1 MNIREAKEQVKFTVR
16 SYLTRNEIGDYVI
29 PVERQRPIFLMGPPG
44 IGKTAIMGQ
53 IASELDIAL
62 VSYSMTHHTRQSALG
77 LPFIADKVY
86 GGQNV
91 RVSEYT
97 MSEIISSMYEEME
110 RTGKK
115 EGILFLDEINC
126 VSETLA
132 PSMLQFLQFKTFG
145 MHRIP
150 DGWVVVTAGNPPE
163 YNNSVREFDIVTW
176 DRLKRVD
183 IEPDFA
189 AWKEYAYEAKVH
201 PAITTYLSI
210 KNADF
215 YLVQTTVDG
224 KTFVTARGW
233 EDLSDII
240 YLYEQ
245 HEFPVTADLVRQYL
259 QNHRIAEEFAIYY
272 DLYNKYKS
280 DYQIDKILSGDISEE
295 IVERAKMARFDER
308 LTVIGLL
315 LEHVG
320 NRFHEVFD
328 REKTM
333 RIVVQ
338 ELKAQKAAITDGNAE
353 NGFAVLTQSVEKL
366 RMNSTTAR
374 RSRQASEED
383 SIYSYRAANI
393 VEKMLAAARVAD
405 PADGEALYAVLQ
417 DEFRKENEALKSLA
431 GRTGDELSNL
441 FKFAETAFD
450 NGNEMLIIV
459 TELTTNLYSS
469 SFISRYGCK
478 EYFDHNQELMF
489 YERQKELI
497 RDIEELGL

>member
-1 MNIREAKEQVKFTVR
+1 MNIREAKEQVKFTVE
-16 SYLTRNEIGDYVI
+16 SYLTRNEVGDYVI
-29 PVERQRPIFLMGPPG
+29 PVERQRPVFLMGPPG
-44 IGKTAIMGQ
+44 IGKTAIMSQ
-53 IASELDIAL
+53 VASEMNLAL

-97 MSEIISSMYEEME
+97 MSEIISSIYEAME
-110 RTGKK
+110 KTGKN

-183 IEPDFA
+183 IEPDFK

-245 HEFPVTADLVRQYL
+245 HDFPVTSDLVKQYL
-259 QNHRIAEEFAIYY
+259 QNNRIAEEFAIYY

-280 DYQIDKILSGDISEE
+280 DYQIDKILAGDISEE

-320 NRFHEVFD
+320 NRFHDVYD

-333 RIVVQ
+333 RIVVS
-338 ELKAQKAAITDGNAE
+338 ELKAHKDAIVGDSAE
-353 NGFAVLTQSVEKL
+353 KGFALVSQSVEKL
-366 RMNSTTAR
+366 RTSSSSSRKN
-374 RSRQASEED
+374 RQASEED
-383 SIYSYRAANI
+383 SIYVYRAANI
-393 VEKMLAAARVAD
+393 MEKMVAAARVAD
-405 PADGEALYAVLQ
+405 PSDGGELYDVLK
-417 DEFRKENEALKSLA
+417 EVFSKENDSLKKLA
-431 GRTGDELSNL
+431 AQTGDELSNL
-441 FKFAETAFD
+441 FKFAETAFE

-469 SFISRYGCK
+469 NFISRYGCK
-478 EYFDHNQELMF
+478 EYFDHNEELMF

-497 RDIEELGL
+497 RDIEELDL

>member
-1 MNIREAKEQVKFTVR
+1 MNIREAKEQVKYTVK
-16 SYLTRNEIGDYVI
+16 SYLTRNELGEYVI
-29 PVERQRPIFLMGPPG
+29 PIERQRPVFLMGPPG
-44 IGKTAIMGQ
+44 IGKTAIMSQ
-53 IASELDIAL
+53 VASELGLAL

-110 RTGKK
+110 KTGKK

-150 DGWVVVTAGNPPE
+150 DGWIVITAGNPPE

-183 IEPDFA
+183 IEPDFG

-210 KNADF
+210 KNQDF

-240 YLYEQ
+240 YLYEKN
-245 HEFPVTADLVRQYL
+245 EFPVTAELVRQYL
-259 QNHRIAEEFAIYY
+259 QNSRIAEEFAIYY

-295 IVERAKMARFDER
+295 IVERARLARFDER

-320 NRFHEVFD
+320 NRFYEVYD
-328 REKTM
+328 KEKTM

-338 ELKAQKAAITDGNAE
+338 ELKGLKNTITDGSAEQGFTVLGNA
-353 NGFAVLTQSVEKL
+353 VDKL
-366 RMNSTTAR
+366 RLSSAKGVKSRTAT
-374 RSRQASEED
+374 EED
-383 SIYSYRAANI
+383 SLDRYRAANTM
-393 VEKMLAAARVAD
+393 ERLLAAARVAD
-405 PADGEALYAVLQ
+405 PVDGEELYTHLQ
-417 DEFRKENEALKSLA
+417 TEFRKENDSLKALAAKTGEA
-431 GRTGDELSNL
+431 LSNL
-441 FKFAETAFD
+441 FKFSETAFD
-450 NGNEMLIIV
+450 DGNEMLVIV

-489 YERQKELI
+489 YERQKELS
-497 RDIEELGL
+497 RDLEELGL

>member
-1 MNIREAKEQVKFTVR
+1 MNIREAKEQVKYTVK
-16 SYLTRNEIGDYVI
+16 SYLTRNEVGDYVI
-29 PVERQRPIFLMGPPG
+29 PVERQRPVFLMGPPG

-53 IASELDIAL
+53 IASELDLAL

-77 LPFIADKVY
+77 LPYIADKVY
-86 GGQNV
+86 GGQSV

-97 MSEIISSMYEEME
+97 MSEIIASMYDEME
-110 RTGKK
+110 ATGKS

-150 DGWVVVTAGNPPE
+150 DGWIVVTAGNPPE

-176 DRLKRVD
+176 DRLKRIDV
-183 IEPDFA
+183 EPDFA
-189 AWKEYAYEAKVH
+189 AWKEYAYEAKIH
-201 PAITTYLSI
+201 PSITTYLSI
-210 KNADF
+210 RNSDF

-240 YLYEQ
+240 KLYE
-245 HEFPVTADLVRQYL
+245 ENDFPVTAELVKQYL
-259 QNHRIAEEFAIYY
+259 QNNRIAEEFAIYY

-280 DYQIDKILSGDISEE
+280 DYQIDKILAGDISEE
-295 IVERAKMARFDER
+295 IVERARMARFDER

-315 LEHVG
+315 LEHTG
-320 NRFHEVFD
+320 NRFHEVYD
-328 REKTM
+328 REKVM

-338 ELKAQKAAITDGNAE
+338 ELKTIKPSITDGTAAE
-353 NGFAVLTQSVEKL
+353 GFDLLAQTVEKL
-366 RMNSTTAR
+366 KLNCTSNR
-374 RSRQASEED
+374 RTRQAFDED
-383 SIYSYRAANI
+383 TVYVYRAANM
-393 VEKMLAAARVAD
+393 VEKLLAAARVAD
-405 PADGEALYAVLQ
+405 PSDGAALYAVLQ
-417 DEFRKENEALKSLA
+417 EEFKKENTGLKELA
-431 GRTGDELSNL
+431 ARTSDELSNL

-450 NGNEMLIIV
+450 EGNEMLIIV
-459 TELTTNLYSS
+459 TELTTNMYSS
-469 SFISRYGCK
+469 NFISRYGCE
-478 EYFDHNQELMF
+478 EYFAHNRELMF

-497 RDIEELGL
+497 RDIEDLGL

>member
-110 RTGKK
+110 KTGKK

-145 MHRIP
+145 MHQIP

-183 IEPDFA
+183 IEPDFP

-201 PAITTYLSI
+201 PSITTYLSI

-259 QNHRIAEEFAIYY
+259 QNNRIAEEFAIYY

-280 DYQIDKILSGDISEE
+280 DYQIDKILAGDISEE

-320 NRFHEVFD
+320 NGFHEVFD
-328 REKTM
+328 REQTM
-333 RIVVQ
+333 RVVVQ
-338 ELKAQKAAITDGNAE
+338 EL
-353 NGFAVLTQSVEKL
+353 VERL
-366 RMNSTTAR
+366 RINSTAAR

-383 SIYSYRAANI
+383 SIYAYRAANI

-405 PADGEALYAVLQ
+405 PSDGDALYAVLQ
-417 DEFRKENEALKSLA
+417 EEFKKENASLKKLA
-431 GRTGDELSNL
+431 GQTGDELSNL

>member
-1 MNIREAKEQVKFTVR
+1 MNIREAKEQVKFTVK

-110 RTGKK
+110 KTGKK

-145 MHRIP
+145 MHQIP

-183 IEPDFA
+183 IEPDFP

-201 PAITTYLSI
+201 PSITTYLSI

-224 KTFVTARGW
+224 KAFVAARGW
-233 EDLSDII
+233 
-240 YLYEQ
+240 
-245 HEFPVTADLVRQYL
+245 
-259 QNHRIAEEFAIYY
+259 
-272 DLYNKYKS
+272 
-280 DYQIDKILSGDISEE
+280 
-295 IVERAKMARFDER
+295 
-308 LTVIGLL
+308 
-315 LEHVG
+315 
-320 NRFHEVFD
+320 
-328 REKTM
+328 
-333 RIVVQ
+333 
-338 ELKAQKAAITDGNAE
+338 
-353 NGFAVLTQSVEKL
+353 
-366 RMNSTTAR
+366 
-374 RSRQASEED
+374 
-383 SIYSYRAANI
+383 
-393 VEKMLAAARVAD
+393 
-405 PADGEALYAVLQ
+405 
-417 DEFRKENEALKSLA
+417 
-431 GRTGDELSNL
+431 
-441 FKFAETAFD
+441 
-450 NGNEMLIIV
+450 
-459 TELTTNLYSS
+459 
-469 SFISRYGCK
+469 
-478 EYFDHNQELMF
+478 
-489 YERQKELI
+489 
-497 RDIEELGL
+497 

>member
-1 MNIREAKEQVKFTVR
+1 MNIREAKEQVKYTVE
-16 SYLTRNEIGDYVI
+16 SYLTRNEVGDYVI
-29 PVERQRPIFLMGPPG
+29 PVERQRPVFLMGPPG

-53 IASELDIAL
+53 IAREMDLAL

-86 GGQNV
+86 DGQTV

-97 MSEIISSMYEEME
+97 MSEIISSMYDEME
-110 RTGKK
+110 RTGKS

-176 DRLKRVD
+176 DRLKRIDV
-183 IEPDFA
+183 EPDFA
-189 AWKEYAYEAKVH
+189 AWKEYAYEAKIH

-210 KNADF
+210 RNADF

-245 HEFPVTADLVRQYL
+245 HEFPVTAELVKQYL
-259 QNHRIAEEFAIYY
+259 QNNRIAEEFAIYY

-280 DYQIDKILSGDISEE
+280 DYQIDQILAGDISEE
-295 IVERAKMARFDER
+295 IVERARMARFDER

-315 LEHVG
+315 LEHTG

-333 RIVVQ
+333 RLVVQ
-338 ELKAQKAAITDGNAE
+338 ELKTLKPKLVESTAE
-353 NGFAVLTQSVEKL
+353 DGFALLEQTVEKL
-366 RMNSTTAR
+366 KINCTSNR
-374 RSRQASEED
+374 RTRQAFD
-383 SIYSYRAANI
+383 DDAVYVYRAATL
-393 VEKMLAAARVAD
+393 VEKLLAEARVAD
-405 PADGEALYAVLQ
+405 PADGAALYRVLQ
-417 DEFRKENEALKSLA
+417 EAFRKENAELKDLA
-431 GRTGDELSNL
+431 GETSEELSNL

-450 NGNEMLIIV
+450 EGNELLIIV

-469 SFISRYGCK
+469 SFISRYGCE
-478 EYFDHNQELMF
+478 EYFAHNKELMF
-489 YERQKELI
+489 YERQKELL
-497 RDIEELGL
+497 RDIEELDL